1 MSQFNGDKARFNRER
16 KQNAAKRLR
25 TRVLLEAA
33 GLRSARCSRARSP
46 AALPKNPHL
55 EIWDTL

>member
-33 GLRSARCSRARSP
+33 GFKVSP
-46 AALPKNPHL
+46 LQAGKKPRGVAEK
-55 EIWDTL
+55 TAS

>member
-25 TRVLLEAA
+25 TRVLLAAA
-33 GLRSARCSRARSP
+33 GLKVSPLEPARKPRGVAEKP
-46 AALPKNPHL
+46 AS
-55 EIWDTL
+55 